1 MIPSDFR
8 SRLRSLL
15 VFAAV
20 LTAAF
25 SVYLIQWIRFCLDDD
40 LFSYAL
46 VIPCVSGWLIWQ
58 LKEKLNYEFD
68 RSNTTAVG
76 LGLVGVLLFAIPL
89 FFSGT
94 TDESNATAL
103 SFRILSFVV
112 LLTATAAYCLGGKFM
127 KQILF
132 PIGFLLFMAPPPPSI
147 VAGIETGLQHASAVV
162 SGWFFTMIGL
172 SHLQNGLVFQLP
184 NITIEVARE
193 CSGIR
198 STIVLFITS
207 LIAGYMFLDRNWQRV
222 LFTALVIPLGIARNG
237 FRIVTIGW
245 LCTEYGPEMIHS
257 PIHHRGGPVFF
268 AISLIPL
275 FLLLF
280 LFRRMNRS
288 RPTESALECDETE
301 EAPVCAT
308 QKQN

>member
-1 MIPSDFR
+1 MIPTDFKA
-8 SRLRSLL
+8 RLRRLT

-25 SVYLIQWIRFCLDDD
+25 SVYLFRWASYCLEED

-46 VIPCVSGWLIWQ
+46 IIPIVSAWLIWQ
-58 LKEKLNYEFD
+58 IKADLKFEFGP
-68 RSNTTAVG
+68 SGAVAPA
-76 LGLVGVLLFAIPL
+76 LGLLGAAALVVPILSSGATDDSAI
-89 FFSGT
+89 
-94 TDESNATAL
+94 NAL
-103 SFRILSFVV
+103 SCRVFSFVA
-112 LLTATAAYCLGGKFM
+112 LLAAGSVQLLGGRFM

-132 PIGFLLFMAPPPPSI
+132 PTAFLIFMVPFPPTM

-162 SGWFFTMIGL
+162 SGWFFTAIGA
-172 SHLQNGLVFQLP
+172 SHLQSGLVFQLP

-207 LIAGYMFLDRNWQRV
+207 LIAGYLFLEKNWQRA
-222 LFTALVIPLGIARNG
+222 LFAALVIPLGIARNG

-280 LFRRMNRS
+280 LFRRMNRPQPPVKDGQDVTV
-288 RPTESALECDETE
+288 PT
-301 EAPVCAT
+301 APGVT
-308 QKQN
+308 R

>member
-8 SRLRSLL
+8 SRLLYFL
-15 VFAAV
+15 GFAAV

-25 SVYLIQWIRFCLDDD
+25 SVYLIQWIRFCLETN

-46 VIPCVSGWLIWQ
+46 IIPCVSGWLIWQ
-58 LKEKLNYEFD
+58 LKEKLNYGFD
-68 RSNTTAVG
+68 RSNPATVS

-89 FFSGT
+89 FFPGT

-103 SFRILSFVV
+103 SFRILSFVA
-112 LLTATAAYCLGGKFM
+112 LFTAAAVYCLGGKFM

-132 PIGFLLFMAPPPPSI
+132 PVGFLVFMAPFPPSI

-162 SGWFFTMIGL
+162 SGWFFSLIGL

-222 LFTALVIPLGIARNG
+222 LFTVIVIPLGIARNG

-280 LFRRMNRS
+280 LFRRMNRPQ
-288 RPTESALECDETE
+288 PTAATLESDETE
-301 EAPVCAT
+301 
-308 QKQN
+308 